1 MLEHP
6 TPSPARSA
14 TSVTAAVGKRLRVSL
29 AAVAAGSALVTLAAC
44 SAPGS
49 DSGGPSADAPP
60 TTVNTAVGDTSATLT
75 LFSAAGL
82 QAYEQGLADAFHAK
96 YPKIKI
102 KLRVEADNNYNTVL
116 PRVLA
121 SDSAP
126 DLVQPYDLLGN
137 VKDNLLTDLDAYD
150 KAYGWSEKV
159 PASALAP
166 GRVAMGVIGAGS
178 LYQAGGSAG
187 PLVGVFYNKELAA
200 KIGMKTVPS
209 TVAELEADL
218 AKAKKAGI
226 TPIVASNQDGLI
238 GHLYNLLLG
247 DYMGAQKLSDIVY
260 HKPGATLDTPA
271 AVKATETLQKWI
283 KAGYFASD
291 VNALNQEASY
301 GQFTGGKG
309 LLFFQ
314 GSWITGTLD
323 KSFKGKYGVFPMPP
337 ATEGGPYAGMTSNT
351 LAFSIASR
359 SKNKDAAALF
369 LDFLTTPEAAKVAVD
384 NGYAALTSGTAAP
397 SKPSLSGTLT
407 DQIQSGYAA
416 IAADNGFDSW
426 LQNSAPAVGTKLTQQ
441 LQLLVSGKVEPA
453 AMVKTL
459 QTTYADALK
468 SS

>member
-1 MLEHP
+1 MPEQHP
-6 TPSPARSA
+6 TSPVR
-14 TSVTAAVGKRLRVSL
+14 TAVRRLRAPLV
-29 AAVAAGSALVTLAAC
+29 AVAAASALVTLAAC

-49 DSGGPSADAPP
+49 GSDSGSAANATP
-60 TTVNTAVGDTSATLT
+60 TAVNTAVADTPATLT

-82 QAYEQGLADAFHAK
+82 QTYEQGLADAFMAK
-96 YPKIKI
+96 YPKIKV

-116 PRVLA
+116 PRLLA
-121 SDSAP
+121 SDSTP
-126 DLVQPYDLLGN
+126 DLVQPYDLLGG
-137 VKDNLLTDLDAYD
+137 VKDNLLTNLDAYD
-150 KAYGWSEKV
+150 KAYGWSSKV

-166 GRVAMGVIGAGS
+166 GRVSNGAVGGGS

-200 KIGMKTVPS
+200 KVGMKTVPAS
-209 TVAELEADL
+209 IADLEAVMAR
-218 AKAKKAGI
+218 AKESGI

-247 DYMGAQKLSDIVY
+247 DYMGAEKLSDIVY
-260 HKPGATLDTPA
+260 HQPGATLDTPE

-291 VNALNQEASY
+291 VNAINQEASY

-309 LLFFQ
+309 LFFFQ
-314 GSWITGTLD
+314 GSWITQTID
-323 KSFKGKYGVFPMPP
+323 KNFKGKYGVFPMPP
-337 ATEGGPYAGMTSNT
+337 ATEDGAYACMTSNT
-351 LAFSIASR
+351 LAFSIAAR

-369 LDFLTTPEAAKVAVD
+369 LNFLTTPEAAKVAVK

-397 SKPSLSGTLT
+397 AKPSLSGTLT
-407 DQIQSGYAA
+407 EQIQAGYAA

-426 LQNSAPAVGTKLTQQ
+426 LQNAAPAVNTKLTQQ

-453 AMVKTL
+453 AMVKSL
-459 QTTYADALK
+459 QSTYADALK

>member
-1 MLEHP
+1 MPEQHP
-6 TPSPARSA
+6 TSPAR
-14 TSVTAAVGKRLRVSL
+14 TVGRRLRAPL
-29 AAVAAGSALVTLAAC
+29 AAVAAASALVTLAAC
-44 SAPGS
+44 SGPGS
-49 DSGGPSADAPP
+49 DAGSGSSADATP
-60 TTVNTAVGDTSATLT
+60 TAVNTAVADTPATLT

-82 QAYEQGLADAFHAK
+82 ETYEQGLADAFQAK
-96 YPKIKI
+96 YPKIKV

-116 PRVLA
+116 PRLLA

-126 DLVQPYDLLGN
+126 DLAAPSDLLGG
-137 VKDNLLTDLDAYD
+137 VKDNLLTNLDAYD
-150 KAYGWSEKV
+150 KAYGWSGKV

-200 KIGMKTVPS
+200 KVGMKTVPAS
-209 TVAELEADL
+209 IAELEAVM
-218 AKAKKAGI
+218 AKTKKSGI

-271 AVKATETLQKWI
+271 AVQATETLQKWI

-314 GSWITGTLD
+314 GSWITQTID
-323 KSFKGKYGVFPMPP
+323 KNFKGKYGVFPMPP
-337 ATEGGPYAGMTSNT
+337 ATEGGQYAGMTSNT
-351 LAFSIASR
+351 LAFSIAAH

-397 SKPSLSGTLT
+397 SKPSLSGTST
-407 DQIQSGYAA
+407 EQIQTGYAA

-426 LQNSAPAVGTKLTQQ
+426 LQNSAPAVNTKLTQQ

>member
-6 TPSPARSA
+6 TPSPARRG
-14 TSVTAAVGKRLRVSL
+14 TGAAGRRLRASL
-29 AAVAAGSALVTLAAC
+29 AAIAAGSALVTLAAC

-49 DSGGPSADAPP
+49 GSGSGSPADATP
-60 TTVNTAVGDTSATLT
+60 TAVNTAVGDTPATLT

-82 QAYEQGLADAFHAK
+82 QTYEQGLADAFMAK
-96 YPKIKI
+96 YPKIKV

-126 DLVQPYDLLGN
+126 DLVQPFDLLGG
-137 VKDNLLTDLDAYD
+137 VKDHLLTNLDPYD

-166 GRVAMGVIGAGS
+166 GRVAMGVIGGGS

-187 PLVGVFYNKELAA
+187 PLVGVFYNKDLAA
-200 KIGMKTVPS
+200 KVGMKTVPS
-209 TVAELEADL
+209 TVAELETVM
-218 AKAKKAGI
+218 AKAKKQGI

-260 HKPGATLDTPA
+260 HKPGVSLDTPE

-291 VNALNQEASY
+291 VNAINQEASY

-309 LLFFQ
+309 LFFFQ
-314 GSWITGTLD
+314 GSWITQTMD
-323 KSFKGKYGVFPMPP
+323 KTFKGKYGVFPMPP
-337 ATEGGPYAGMTSNT
+337 ATEGGAYAGMTSNT
-351 LAFSIASR
+351 LAFSIAAR

-369 LDFLTTPEAAKVAVD
+369 LDFLTTPEAAKVAVK
-384 NGYAALTSGTAAP
+384 NGYAALTGDAKSAG
-397 SKPSLSGTLT
+397 KPSLSGSLT
-407 DQIQSGYAA
+407 DQIQTGYAV

-426 LQNSAPAVGTKLTQQ
+426 LQNAAPEVNTKLTQQ

-453 AMVKTL
+453 GMVKTL

>member
-1 MLEHP
+1 MPKQQHP
-6 TPSPARSA
+6 TSPVR
-14 TSVTAAVGKRLRVSL
+14 TVGRRLRTPL
-29 AAVAAGSALVTLAAC
+29 AAVAAASALATLAAC

-49 DSGGPSADAPP
+49 DSDSGSASATP
-60 TTVNTAVGDTSATLT
+60 TAVNTAVADKSATLT

-82 QAYEQGLADAFHAK
+82 EKYEQGLADAFQAQ
-96 YPKIKI
+96 YPKIKV

-116 PRVLA
+116 PRLLA
-121 SDSAP
+121 SDSTP
-126 DLVQPYDLLGN
+126 DIVQPYDLLGG
-137 VKDNLLTDLDAYD
+137 VKDNLLTNLNAYD
-150 KAYGWSEKV
+150 EAYGWSTKV

-166 GRVAMGVIGAGS
+166 GRVSDGVIGSGP

-187 PLVGVFYNKELAA
+187 PLVGVFYNKELAN
-200 KIGMKTVPS
+200 KVGMKNVPAS
-209 TVAELEADL
+209 VSELEAAM
-218 AKAKKAGI
+218 AKAKKSGI

-247 DYMGAQKLSDIVY
+247 DYMGAQSLSDIVY
-260 HKPGATLDTPA
+260 HKPGASLDTPE

-301 GQFTGGKG
+301 GKFTGGKG
-309 LLFFQ
+309 LFFFQ
-314 GSWITGTLD
+314 GSWITQTLD
-323 KSFKGKYGVFPMPP
+323 QNFKGKYGVFPMPP
-337 ATEGGPYAGMTSNT
+337 AEKGGKYAGMTSNT
-351 LAFSIASR
+351 LAFSIAAR

-369 LDFLTTPEAAKVAVD
+369 LNFLTTPKAAKIAVD
-384 NGYAALTSGTAAP
+384 NGYAALTSGASDAAE
-397 SKPSLSGTLT
+397 PSLSGTLT
-407 DQIQSGYAA
+407 EQIQTGYAA

-459 QTTYADALK
+459 QTTYADTLK

>member
-1 MLEHP
+1 MLQQHP
-6 TPSPARSA
+6 TTSPARSH
-14 TSVTAAVGKRLRVSL
+14 TSVVGRRLRATL
-29 AAVAAGSALVTLAAC
+29 TAVAAGSALVTLAAC

-49 DSGGPSADAPP
+49 GSGSSADATP
-60 TTVNTAVGDTSATLT
+60 TAVNTAVGDTPATLT

-82 QAYEQGLADAFHAK
+82 QTYEQGLADAFHAK
-96 YPKIKI
+96 YPKIKVN
-102 KLRVEADNNYNTVL
+102 LRVEADNNYNTVL
-116 PRVLA
+116 PRLLA
-121 SDSAP
+121 SDSTP
-126 DLVQPYDLLGN
+126 DIVQPYDLLGG
-137 VKDNLLTDLDAYD
+137 VKDGLLTNLDAYD
-150 KAYGWSEKV
+150 KAYGWSDKV

-166 GRVAMGVIGAGS
+166 GRVSMRTTGAGS

-187 PLVGVFYNKELAA
+187 PLVGVFYNKELAS
-200 KIGMKTVPS
+200 KVGMKSVPA
-209 TVAELEADL
+209 TVADLEAMM
-218 AKAKKAGI
+218 AKAKKQGI

-260 HKPGATLDTPA
+260 HQPGATLDTPA

-291 VNALNQEASY
+291 VNAINQEASY

-309 LLFFQ
+309 LFFFQ
-314 GSWITGTLD
+314 GSWITQTLD
-323 KSFKGKYGVFPMPP
+323 ENFKGKYGVFPMPP
-337 ATEGGPYAGMTSNT
+337 ATEGGSYAGMTSNT
-351 LAFSIASR
+351 LAFSIAAR
-359 SKNKDAAALF
+359 SKHKDTAALF
-369 LDFLTTPEAAKVAVD
+369 LNFLTTPEAAKVAVK
-384 NGYAALTSGTAAP
+384 NGYAALTDDAKSAA
-397 SKPSLSGTLT
+397 KPSLSGSLT
-407 DQIQSGYAA
+407 DQIQAGYAA

-459 QTTYADALK
+459 QSTYADALK

>member
-6 TPSPARSA
+6 TLSPARTTIGA
-14 TSVTAAVGKRLRVSL
+14 TGKRLRASL
-29 AAVAAGSALVTLAAC
+29 AAIVAGSALATLAAC
-44 SAPGS
+44 GAPGS
-49 DSGGPSADAPP
+49 GSGSSADVTP
-60 TTVNTAVGDTSATLT
+60 TAVNTAVGDTPARLT

-82 QAYEQGLADAFHAK
+82 QKYEQDLADAFEAK
-96 YPKIKI
+96 YPKIKV

-126 DLVQPYDLLGN
+126 DLVQPYDLLGG
-137 VKDNLLTDLDAYD
+137 VKDHLLTNLDAYD
-150 KAYGWSEKV
+150 KAYGWSEKL
-159 PASALAP
+159 PSSALAP
-166 GRVAMGVIGAGS
+166 GRVSVGAIGGGS

-200 KIGMKTVPS
+200 KVGMKTVPS
-209 TVAELEADL
+209 TVAELEAVM
-218 AKAKKAGI
+218 AKAKKQGI

-247 DYMGAQKLSDIVY
+247 DYLGARKLSDIVY
-260 HKPGATLDTPA
+260 HQPGASLDTPA

-291 VNALNQEASY
+291 VNAINQEASY

-309 LLFFQ
+309 LFFFQ
-314 GSWITGTLD
+314 GSWITQTID
-323 KSFKGKYGVFPMPP
+323 KNFKGKYGVFPMPP
-337 ATEGGPYAGMTSNT
+337 TVEGGPYAGMTSNT
-351 LAFSIASR
+351 LAFSIAAR

-369 LDFLTTPEAAKVAVD
+369 LDFLTTPEAAKVAVK
-384 NGYAALTSGTAAP
+384 NGYAALTDDAKSAG
-397 SKPSLSGTLT
+397 KPSLSGTLT
-407 DQIQSGYAA
+407 EQIQTGYAA

-426 LQNSAPAVGTKLTQQ
+426 LQNAAPEINTKLTQQ

-453 AMVKTL
+453 EMVKTL

>member
-6 TPSPARSA
+6 TPSPAR
-14 TSVTAAVGKRLRVSL
+14 TGTGAAGRRLRASL
-29 AAVAAGSALVTLAAC
+29 AAIAAGSALVTLAAC

-49 DSGGPSADAPP
+49 GSASGSPDDATP
-60 TTVNTAVGDTSATLT
+60 TAVNTAVGDTPATLT

-82 QAYEQGLADAFHAK
+82 QTYEQGLADAFMAK
-96 YPKIKI
+96 YPKIKV

-126 DLVQPYDLLGN
+126 DLVQPFDLLGG
-137 VKDNLLTDLDAYD
+137 VKDHLLTNLDPYD

-166 GRVAMGVIGAGS
+166 GRVAMGVIGGGS

-187 PLVGVFYNKELAA
+187 PLVGVFYNKDLAA
-200 KIGMKTVPS
+200 KVGMKTVPS
-209 TVAELEADL
+209 TVAEFETVM
-218 AKAKKAGI
+218 AKAKKQGI

-260 HKPGATLDTPA
+260 HKPGVSLDTPG

-291 VNALNQEASY
+291 VNAINQEASY

-309 LLFFQ
+309 LFFFQ
-314 GSWITGTLD
+314 GSWITQTID
-323 KSFKGKYGVFPMPP
+323 KTFKGKYGVFPMPP
-337 ATEGGPYAGMTSNT
+337 ATEGGAHAGMTSNT
-351 LAFSIASR
+351 LAFSIAAR

-369 LDFLTTPEAAKVAVD
+369 LDFLTTPEAAKVAVK
-384 NGYAALTSGTAAP
+384 NGYAALTGDAKSTG
-397 SKPSLSGTLT
+397 KPSLSGSLT
-407 DQIQSGYAA
+407 DQIQTGYAV

-426 LQNSAPAVGTKLTQQ
+426 LQNVAPEVNTKLTQQ

-453 AMVKTL
+453 GMVKTL

>member
-1 MLEHP
+1 MPKQQHP
-6 TPSPARSA
+6 TSPVRTARR
-14 TSVTAAVGKRLRVSL
+14 RLRTPLV
-29 AAVAAGSALVTLAAC
+29 AVAAASALITLAAC
-44 SAPGS
+44 GAPGS
-49 DSGGPSADAPP
+49 DSDSGSADP
-60 TTVNTAVGDTSATLT
+60 TPTAVNTAVADTPATLT

-82 QAYEQGLADAFHAK
+82 EKYEQGLADAFMAQ
-96 YPKIKI
+96 YPKIKV

-116 PRVLA
+116 PRLLA
-121 SDSAP
+121 SDSTP
-126 DLVQPYDLLGN
+126 DIVQPYDLLGG
-137 VKDNLLTDLDAYD
+137 VKDNLLTNLNAYD
-150 KAYGWSEKV
+150 EAYGWSGQV

-166 GRVAMGVIGAGS
+166 GRVSDGVIGSGP

-187 PLVGVFYNKELAA
+187 PLVGVFYNKELAN
-200 KIGMKTVPS
+200 KVGMKTVPS
-209 TVAELEADL
+209 SISELEDVM
-218 AKAKKAGI
+218 AKAKKSGV

-247 DYMGAQKLSDIVY
+247 DYMGAQALSDLVY
-260 HKPGATLDTPA
+260 HKPGASLDTPE
-271 AVKATETLQKWI
+271 AVKATETLKKWI

-301 GQFTGGKG
+301 GKFTGGKG
-309 LLFFQ
+309 LFFFQ
-314 GSWITGTLD
+314 GSWITQTLD
-323 KSFKGKYGVFPMPP
+323 QNFKGKYGVFPMPP
-337 ATEGGPYAGMTSNT
+337 AEKGGKYAGMTSNT

-369 LDFLTTPEAAKVAVD
+369 LDFLTTPKAAKVAVD
-384 NGYAALTSGTAAP
+384 NGYAALTSGASDAAE
-397 SKPSLSGTLT
+397 PSLSGTLT
-407 DQIQSGYAA
+407 EQIQAGYAA

-459 QTTYADALK
+459 QTTYTDALK

>member
-1 MLEHP
+1 MPEQHP
-6 TPSPARSA
+6 TSPVRIAGRRLRA
-14 TSVTAAVGKRLRVSL
+14 PLASVAAV
-29 AAVAAGSALVTLAAC
+29 SALVTLAAC

-49 DSGGPSADAPP
+49 GSDSDAAANP
-60 TTVNTAVGDTSATLT
+60 TPTAVNTAVADTPAELT

-82 QAYEQGLADAFHAK
+82 QTYEQGLADAFMAK
-96 YPKIKI
+96 YPKIKV

-116 PRVLA
+116 PRLLA
-121 SDSAP
+121 SDSTP
-126 DLVQPYDLLGN
+126 DLVQPYDLLGG
-137 VKDNLLTDLDAYD
+137 VKDNLLTNLDAYD
-150 KAYGWSEKV
+150 KAYGWSSKV

-166 GRVAMGVIGAGS
+166 GRVSNGAVGGGP

-200 KIGMKTVPS
+200 KVGMKKVPGS
-209 TVAELEADL
+209 IPDLEAVM
-218 AKAKKAGI
+218 AKAKKSGI

-247 DYMGAQKLSDIVY
+247 DYMGAERLSDIVY
-260 HKPGATLDTPA
+260 HQPGANLDTPE

-301 GQFTGGKG
+301 GKFTGGKG
-309 LLFFQ
+309 LFFFQ
-314 GSWITGTLD
+314 GSWITQALD
-323 KSFKGKYGVFPMPP
+323 KNFKGKYGVFPMPP
-337 ATEGGPYAGMTSNT
+337 ATQDGPYAGMTSNT
-351 LAFSIASR
+351 LAFSIAAR

-397 SKPSLSGTLT
+397 GKPSLSGTLT
-407 DQIQSGYAA
+407 EQIQAGYAA

-426 LQNSAPAVGTKLTQQ
+426 LQNAAPALNTKLTQQ

-453 AMVKTL
+453 AMVETL

>member
-1 MLEHP
+1 MPAQHP
-6 TPSPARSA
+6 TSPAR
-14 TSVTAAVGKRLRVSL
+14 TAGRRLRAPLTVVAAASAL
-29 AAVAAGSALVTLAAC
+29 AALAAC
-44 SAPGS
+44 SGPGS
-49 DSGGPSADAPP
+49 DSGSGSSANATP
-60 TTVNTAVGDTSATLT
+60 TAVNTAVGDTAANLT

-82 QAYEQGLADAFHAK
+82 ETYEQGLADAFMAK
-96 YPKIKI
+96 YPKIKV

-116 PRVLA
+116 PRLLA
-121 SDSAP
+121 SDSTP
-126 DLVQPYDLLGN
+126 DIVQPSDLLGG
-137 VKDNLLTDLDAYD
+137 VKDNLLTNLDAYD

-159 PASALAP
+159 PASALNP

-209 TVAELEADL
+209 TVADLEADL

-238 GHLYNLLLG
+238 GHLYNLLVG

-271 AVKATETLQKWI
+271 AVKATEVLQKWI

-301 GQFTGGKG
+301 GAFTGGKG
-309 LLFFQ
+309 LFFFQ
-314 GSWITGTLD
+314 GSWVTQTID
-323 KSFKGKYGVFPMPP
+323 KDFKGKYGVFPMPP
-337 ATEGGPYAGMTSNT
+337 ATEGGQHAGMTSNT
-351 LAFSIASR
+351 LAFSIAAR

-369 LDFLTTPEAAKVAVD
+369 LDFLTTPEAAKVAVK
-384 NGYAALTSGTAAP
+384 NGYAALTDGTAAAA
-397 SKPSLSGTLT
+397 KPSLSGTLSE
-407 DQIQSGYAA
+407 QIQTGYAA

-426 LQNSAPAVGTKLTQQ
+426 LQNAAPALGTKLTQQ

-459 QTTYADALK
+459 QSTYADALK

>member
-1 MLEHP
+1 MPEQHP
-6 TPSPARSA
+6 TTPAR
-14 TSVTAAVGKRLRVSL
+14 TVGRRLRAPLV
-29 AAVAAGSALVTLAAC
+29 AVAAASALATLAAC
-44 SAPGS
+44 GGPGS
-49 DSGGPSADAPP
+49 DSGSSADATP
-60 TTVNTAVGDTSATLT
+60 TAVNTAVADTPATLT
-75 LFSAAGL
+75 LFSATGL
-82 QAYEQGLADAFHAK
+82 ETYEQGLADAFQAK
-96 YPKIKI
+96 YPKIKV

-116 PRVLA
+116 PRLLA

-126 DLVQPYDLLGN
+126 DLAAPSDLLGG
-137 VKDNLLTDLDAYD
+137 VKDNLLTNLDAYD
-150 KAYGWSEKV
+150 KAYGWSDKV

-166 GRVAMGVIGAGS
+166 GRVSNGVIGSGS

-200 KIGMKTVPS
+200 KVGMKTVPTS
-209 TVAELEADL
+209 VSELEAVM
-218 AKAKKAGI
+218 AKAKKSGI

-260 HKPGATLDTPA
+260 HKPGAILDTPA

-283 KAGYFASD
+283 KAGFFASD

-314 GSWITGTLD
+314 GSWITQTID
-323 KSFKGKYGVFPMPP
+323 KNFKGKYGVFPMPP
-337 ATEGGPYAGMTSNT
+337 ATEGGQYAGMTSNT
-351 LAFSIASR
+351 LAFSIAAR

-384 NGYAALTSGTAAP
+384 NGYAAVTADAE
-397 SKPSLSGTLT
+397 KTATPSLSGTST
-407 DQIQSGYAA
+407 EQIQTGYAT

-426 LQNSAPAVGTKLTQQ
+426 LQNSAPAVNTKLTQQ

-453 AMVKTL
+453 AMVKAL

>member
-1 MLEHP
+1 MPEQHP
-6 TPSPARSA
+6 TSPAR
-14 TSVTAAVGKRLRVSL
+14 TVGRRLRAPL
-29 AAVAAGSALVTLAAC
+29 AAVAAAAALSTLAAC

-49 DSGGPSADAPP
+49 DSGSGAAANTTP
-60 TTVNTAVGDTSATLT
+60 TAVSTAVGNTPATLT

-82 QAYEQGLADAFHAK
+82 ETYEQGLADAFMAK
-96 YPKIKI
+96 YPKIKV

-116 PRVLA
+116 PRLLA
-121 SDSAP
+121 SDSTPDIVAP
-126 DLVQPYDLLGN
+126 NDLLGG
-137 VKDNLLTDLDAYD
+137 VKDNLLTNLDAYD
-150 KAYGWSEKV
+150 KAYGWSDKV

-166 GRVAMGVIGAGS
+166 GRVLSGVIGGGQ

-200 KIGMKTVPS
+200 KVGMTKVPAS
-209 TVAELEADL
+209 VSELEAVM
-218 AKAKKAGI
+218 AKAKKSGI

-247 DYMGAQKLSDIVY
+247 DYMGADKLSDIVY
-260 HKPGATLDTPA
+260 HQTGATLDTPA
-271 AVKATETLQKWI
+271 AVQATETLQKWI

-291 VNALNQEASY
+291 VNSVNQEASY

-309 LLFFQ
+309 LFFFQ
-314 GSWITGTLD
+314 GSWITQTID
-323 KSFKGKYGVFPMPP
+323 KTFKGRYGVFPMPP
-337 ATEGGPYAGMTSNT
+337 AEKNGPYAGMTSNT
-351 LAFSIASR
+351 LAFSIAAR
-359 SKNKDAAALF
+359 SQHKDAAGLF
-369 LDFLTTPEAAKVAVD
+369 LNFLTTPEAAKVAVK
-384 NGYAALTSGTAAP
+384 NGYAALTSGTASPA
-397 SKPSLSGTLT
+397 KPSLSGTLT
-407 DQIQSGYAA
+407 EQIQTGYAA

>member
-6 TPSPARSA
+6 TPSPARS
-14 TSVTAAVGKRLRVSL
+14 TTGAAGKRLRAAL
-29 AAVAAGSALVTLAAC
+29 AAVAAGSALATLAAC

-49 DSGGPSADAPP
+49 GSDSGSPADATP
-60 TTVNTAVGDTSATLT
+60 TAVNTAVGDTPATLT

-82 QAYEQGLADAFHAK
+82 QAYEQGLADAFEAK
-96 YPKIKI
+96 YPKIKV

-126 DLVQPYDLLGN
+126 DIVQPYDLLGG
-137 VKDNLLTDLDAYD
+137 VKDNLLTNLDAYD
-150 KAYGWSEKV
+150 KAYGWSSKV

-166 GRVAMGVIGAGS
+166 GRVSNGVIGSGP

-200 KIGMKTVPS
+200 KVGMKTPPAS
-209 TVAELEADL
+209 VAELEAVM
-218 AKAKKAGI
+218 AKAKKQGI

-247 DYMGAQKLSDIVY
+247 DYMSAQALSDIVY
-260 HKPGATLDTPA
+260 HKPGASLDTPE
-271 AVKATETLQKWI
+271 AVKATKTLQKWI

-291 VNALNQEASY
+291 VNAINQEASY

-309 LLFFQ
+309 LFFFQ
-314 GSWITGTLD
+314 GSWIVQTID
-323 KSFKGKYGVFPMPP
+323 KNFKGKYGVFPMPP
-337 ATEGGPYAGMTSNT
+337 AEKGGKYAGMTSNT

-384 NGYAALTSGTAAP
+384 NGYAALTSDAKSAG
-397 SKPSLSGTLT
+397 KPSLSGTLT
-407 DQIQSGYAA
+407 EQIQAGYAA

-426 LQNSAPAVGTKLTQQ
+426 LQNSTPEVNTKLNQQ

>member
-6 TPSPARSA
+6 TSTVRPG
-14 TSVTAAVGKRLRVSL
+14 TGAVGRRLRAPL
-29 AAVAAGSALVTLAAC
+29 AGIAAACALATLAAC
-44 SAPGS
+44 SGPGS
-49 DSGGPSADAPP
+49 ESGSSADTSP
-60 TTVNTAVGDTSATLT
+60 TAVNTAVGNTPATLT

-82 QAYEQGLADAFHAK
+82 QSYEQGLADAFHAK
-96 YPKIKI
+96 YPKITV
-102 KLRVEADNNYNTVL
+102 KLRVESDNNYNTVL
-116 PRVLA
+116 PRLLA

-126 DLVQPYDLLGN
+126 DIAAPSDLLGG
-137 VKDNLLTDLDAYD
+137 VKDGLLTNLDAYD

-166 GRVAMGVIGAGS
+166 GRVSNGVIGSGS

-200 KIGMKTVPS
+200 KVGMKKVPAS
-209 TVAELEADL
+209 VAELEAVM
-218 AKAKKAGI
+218 AKAKKSGI

-247 DYMGAQKLSDIVY
+247 DYMGAQALSDIVY
-260 HKPGATLDTPA
+260 HKPSATLDTPE
-271 AVKATETLQKWI
+271 AVKATKTLQRWI

-309 LLFFQ
+309 LFFFQ
-314 GSWITGTLD
+314 GSWITQTID
-323 KSFKGKYGVFPMPP
+323 KNFKGKYGVFPMPP
-337 ATEGGPYAGMTSNT
+337 AEKGGKYAGMTSNT
-351 LAFSIASR
+351 LAFSIAAR

-384 NGYAALTSGTAAP
+384 NGYAAVTSDTEKAAT
-397 SKPSLSGTLT
+397 PSLSGTLT
-407 DQIQSGYAA
+407 EQIQTGYAA

-426 LQNSAPAVGTKLTQQ
+426 LQNSTPAVNTKLNQQ

>member
-1 MLEHP
+1 MPEQHP
-6 TPSPARSA
+6 TSPARI
-14 TSVTAAVGKRLRVSL
+14 VGRRLRAPL
-29 AAVAAGSALVTLAAC
+29 AAVAAASALATLAAC
-44 SAPGS
+44 SGPGS
-49 DSGGPSADAPP
+49 SSGSSSAGATP
-60 TTVNTAVGDTSATLT
+60 TAVNTDVAGTPATLN

-82 QAYEQGLADAFHAK
+82 ETYEQGLADAFTAK
-96 YPKIKI
+96 YPKIKV

-116 PRVLA
+116 PRLLA

-126 DLVQPYDLLGN
+126 DIAAPNDLLGG
-137 VKDNLLTDLDAYD
+137 VKDNLLTNLDAYD
-150 KAYGWSEKV
+150 KAYGWSSKV

-166 GRVAMGVIGAGS
+166 GRVSNGVIGSGS
-178 LYQAGGSAG
+178 LYEAGGSAG

-200 KIGMKTVPS
+200 KVGMTAVPS
-209 TVAELEADL
+209 SIAELEAVM
-218 AKAKKAGI
+218 AKAKASGI

-247 DYMGAQKLSDIVY
+247 DYMGAQKLSDFVN

-271 AVKATETLQKWI
+271 AVEATKTLQKWI

-291 VNALNQEASY
+291 VNAVNQEASY

-314 GSWITGTLD
+314 GSWITQTID
-323 KSFKGKYGVFPMPP
+323 KTFKGKYGVFPMPP
-337 ATEGGPYAGMTSNT
+337 AEKGGKYAGMTSNT
-351 LAFSIASR
+351 LAYSIAAH

-369 LDFLTTPEAAKVAVD
+369 LDFLTTPEAAKVAVA
-384 NGYAALTSGTAAP
+384 NGYAAVTSGSQKVAA
-397 SKPSLSGTLT
+397 PSLSGTAT
-407 DQIQSGYAA
+407 DQIQAGYAA

-426 LQNSAPAVGTKLTQQ
+426 IQNAAPAVNTKLIQQ

-459 QTTYADALK
+459 QTTYADAIK

>member
-1 MLEHP
+1 MPKQQHP
-6 TPSPARSA
+6 TSPAR
-14 TSVTAAVGKRLRVSL
+14 TVGRRLRAPL
-29 AAVAAGSALVTLAAC
+29 TAVAAASALATLAAC
-44 SAPGS
+44 SGPGS
-49 DSGGPSADAPP
+49 DSGSGSAANATP
-60 TTVNTAVGDTSATLT
+60 TAVNTAVADTPANLT

-82 QAYEQGLADAFHAK
+82 ETYEQGLADAFMAK
-96 YPKIKI
+96 YPKIKV

-116 PRVLA
+116 PRLLA

-126 DLVQPYDLLGN
+126 DLAAPSDLLGG
-137 VKDNLLTDLDAYD
+137 VKDGLLTNLDAYD
-150 KAYGWSEKV
+150 KAYGWSGKV

-166 GRVAMGVIGAGS
+166 GRVSDGVIGSGS
-178 LYQAGGSAG
+178 LYEAGGSAG
-187 PLVGVFYNKELAA
+187 PLVGVFYNKALAA
-200 KIGMKTVPS
+200 KVGMKTVPS
-209 TVAELEADL
+209 SVSDLEAVM
-218 AKAKKAGI
+218 AKAKKSGI

-247 DYMGAQKLSDIVY
+247 DYMGAQKLSDFVN

-271 AVKATETLQKWI
+271 AVEATKTLQKWI

-309 LLFFQ
+309 LFFFQ
-314 GSWITGTLD
+314 GSWITQTID
-323 KSFKGKYGVFPMPP
+323 KTFKGKYGVFPMPP
-337 ATEGGPYAGMTSNT
+337 AEKGGKYAGMTSNT
-351 LAFSIASR
+351 LAYSIAAH

-369 LDFLTTPEAAKVAVD
+369 LNFLTSSEAAKVAVD
-384 NGYAALTSGTAAP
+384 NGYAAVTSDSGKT
-397 SKPSLSGTLT
+397 PSLSGTASE
-407 DQIQSGYAA
+407 QIQTGYAA

-426 LQNSAPAVGTKLTQQ
+426 IQNAAPAVNTKLPQQ

-459 QTTYADALK
+459 QTAYADALK

>member
-1 MLEHP
+1 MPKQQHP
-6 TPSPARSA
+6 TSPAR
-14 TSVTAAVGKRLRVSL
+14 TVGRRLRTPL
-29 AAVAAGSALVTLAAC
+29 AAVAAASALATLAAC

-49 DSGGPSADAPP
+49 DSGSANATP
-60 TTVNTAVGDTSATLT
+60 TAVNTAVADKAATLT

-82 QAYEQGLADAFHAK
+82 ETYEQGLADAFMAK
-96 YPKIKI
+96 YPKIKV

-116 PRVLA
+116 PRLLA
-121 SDSAP
+121 SDSTP
-126 DLVQPYDLLGN
+126 DIVQPSDLLGG
-137 VKDNLLTDLDAYD
+137 VKDGLLTNLDAYD
-150 KAYGWSEKV
+150 KAYDWSAKV

-166 GRVAMGVIGAGS
+166 GRVSNGVIGEGP

-200 KIGMKTVPS
+200 KVGMKKVPS
-209 TVAELEADL
+209 SIAELEAVM
-218 AKAKKAGI
+218 AKAKKSGI

-238 GHLYNLLLG
+238 GHLYSLLLG
-247 DYMGAQKLSDIVY
+247 NYMGADKLSAIVY
-260 HKPGATLDTPA
+260 HQPDATLDTPD

-314 GSWITGTLD
+314 GSWITQTID
-323 KSFKGKYGVFPMPP
+323 KNFKGKYGVFPMPP
-337 ATEGGPYAGMTSNT
+337 AEKNGPHTGMTSNT
-351 LAFSIASR
+351 LAFSIAAR
-359 SKNKDAAALF
+359 SKNKDAAGLF

-384 NGYAALTSGTAAP
+384 NGYAALTDGTASP
-397 SKPSLSGTLT
+397 GKPSLSGTLT
-407 DQIQSGYAA
+407 DQIQGGYAT
-416 IAADNGFDSW
+416 IAVDNGFDSW
-426 LQNSAPAVGTKLTQQ
+426 LQNAAPEVNTKLTQQ
-441 LQLLVSGKVEPA
+441 LQLLVSGKVKPA
-453 AMVKTL
+453 AMVNTL

>member
-1 MLEHP
+1 MPEHP
-6 TPSPARSA
+6 TPSPAR
-14 TSVTAAVGKRLRVSL
+14 TTTGAAGRRPRTSL
-29 AAVAAGSALVTLAAC
+29 AAIAAGSALVTLAAC

-49 DSGGPSADAPP
+49 GSGSPAAATP
-60 TTVNTAVGDTSATLT
+60 TAVNTAVGDTPATLT

-82 QAYEQGLADAFHAK
+82 QTYEQGLADAFEAR
-96 YPKIKI
+96 YPKIKV

-126 DLVQPYDLLGN
+126 DLVQPYDLLGG
-137 VKDNLLTDLDAYD
+137 VKDNLLTNLDAYD

-166 GRVAMGVIGAGS
+166 GRVSMGVIGGGP

-200 KIGMKTVPS
+200 KVGMTTVPS
-209 TVAELEADL
+209 SVAELETVM
-218 AKAKKAGI
+218 AKAKKQGI

-260 HKPGATLDTPA
+260 HKPSAGLDTPE

-291 VNALNQEASY
+291 VNAVNQEASY

-309 LLFFQ
+309 LFFFQ
-314 GSWITGTLD
+314 GSWITQTID
-323 KSFKGKYGVFPMPP
+323 KTFKGKYGVFPMPP
-337 ATEGGPYAGMTSNT
+337 ATEGGAYAGMTSNT
-351 LAFSIASR
+351 LAFSIAAR

-369 LDFLTTPEAAKVAVD
+369 LNFLTTPDAAKVAVK
-384 NGYAALTSGTAAP
+384 NGYAALTGDAKSAGR
-397 SKPSLSGTLT
+397 PSLSGSLT
-407 DQIQSGYAA
+407 EQIQTGYAA

-453 AMVKTL
+453 GMVKTL